1 MKRFPFLAALFVLVH
16 FILVAAP
23 VIASDAD
30 EATVTVEKSRIT
42 LENFA
47 NDKNNAFL
55 QENLKKAKGIL
66 IFPHVLKSGFFWGGA
81 AGTGVLSARDE
92 NTGEWSQP
100 VFYTIGSVSFGFQM
114 GAQTAEVV
122 MLAMSKKA
130 LDMLYASS
138 VKLGGDMSVAVGPYG
153 TDINKRVNADFIS
166 FAMSKGL
173 YAGLDLQGSGIAVR
187 DDLNKA
193 YYGKEMRPVDIIVQK
208 EVSDQT
214 TPRFLD
220 VLQTR

>member
-1 MKRFPFLAALFVLVH
+1 MRRFPLLAALLVLVLL
-16 FILVAAP
+16 ILLAAP
-23 VIASDAD
+23 FNAADAQ

-47 NDKNNAFL
+47 NDKNNVFF

-66 IFPHVLKSGFFWGGA
+66 IFPQVLKSDFFWGGA
-81 AGTGVLSARDE
+81 AGTGVLSVRNE

-100 VFYTIGSVSFGFQM
+100 VFYTISSVSFGSHM

-122 MLAMSKKA
+122 MLAMNKKA
-130 LDMLYASS
+130 VDMLYASS
-138 VKLGGDMSVAVGPYG
+138 VKLGGDMSVIVGPYG
-153 TDINKRVNADFIS
+153 TDFNKHVIADFFS
-166 FAMSKGL
+166 FAMSRGL
-173 YAGLDLQGSGIAVR
+173 YAGLDLQGSGLAVR

-214 TPRFLD
+214 TPQFLD
-220 VLQTR
+220 VLRTR